1 MRRNSG
7 GKGFRARR
15 SLSLVAGWAAGLFLF
30 ATAAYG
36 SPLSWPQWG
45 RDPGHTGAAPVAG
58 QPLAAILADIVYDPF
73 AAAEIAEGGGSLFV
87 HYAAPL
93 VDGSERWPSARA
105 GLPMRT
111 ARERRPRVLTARAN
125 PEAAIR

>member
-1 MRRNSG
+1 MITRRDSG
-7 GKGFRARR
+7 GKGFRCQRF
-15 SLSLVAGWAAGLFLF
+15 LSLGAGLFLV
-30 ATAAYG
+30 AAAAYG
-36 SPLSWPQWG
+36 SPPSWSQWG

-93 VDGSERWPSARA
+93 VDGSDLR
-105 GLPMRT
+105 
-111 ARERRPRVLTARAN
+111 
-125 PEAAIR
+125 